1 MCGWPPCGGS
11 WAGGN
16 GCSAKGC
23 GWSAKGLPGCC
34 SITVPPGRPAATGPC
49 RHASGRSENWQGG
62 HRCQR
67 LNAASPYLTLAV
79 DETPGSLAVP
89 GQTKRAGPRERAS
102 RTSWPTKT
110 GCPCCCCAASCAGT
124 CRRSVHLDRPS
135 EPYSVRGTDFVPK
148 IRGRAIPQHSA
159 IVRHPKGWTS
169 RNRRRTRLLTVDL
182 TGRTCAAEPQPDT
195 SPPPGPPPRRFSQV
209 GLRLLRLRL
218 AVTSLLRLRL
228 PATRLLRLRLDIPPA
243 PIPPPPN
250 TRALARADAH
260 ACTHAPALGPSG

>member
-1 MCGWPPCGGS
+1 MMKTLALWLSRAKPSARDPGKGRHAP
-11 WAGGN
+11 AGRRRR
-16 GCSAKGC
+16 A
-23 GWSAKGLPGCC
+23 A
-34 SITVPPGRPAATGPC
+34 PAAAAPPAARAPADAACIWTGPP
-49 RHASGRSENWQGG
+49 NQ
-62 HRCQR
+62 
-67 LNAASPYLTLAV
+67 TLG
-79 DETPGSLAVP
+79 EVP
-89 GQTKRAGPRERAS
+89 
-102 RTSWPTKT
+102 
-110 GCPCCCCAASCAGT
+110 
-124 CRRSVHLDRPS
+124 L
-135 EPYSVRGTDFVPK
+135 FVPK
-148 IRGRAIPQHSA
+148 IRGRAMPQHSA
-159 IVRHPKGWTS
+159 IVRHPKGGTS